1 MERKTI
7 GIDLGHCETAMA
19 FPRQPDVNDSRYEV
33 RRLVGEKKD
42 QVVATQL
49 ILTNEQ
55 MKKLSGHKRPEYS
68 LLSGLGE
75 IRIGNKLPAYVP
87 DGEKFCYFKVPPKYF
102 DRPYGNT
109 ECAKE
114 CGITHG
120 MLMACFAFALVRNIF
135 LYNVGT

>member
-19 FPRQPDVNDSRYEV
+19 CPRQPDVNDSRYEV

-55 MKKLSGHKRPEYS
+55 MKKLSGDKRPE
-68 LLSGLGE
+68 
-75 IRIGNKLPAYVP
+75 
-87 DGEKFCYFKVPPKYF
+87 
-102 DRPYGNT
+102 
-109 ECAKE
+109 
-114 CGITHG
+114 
-120 MLMACFAFALVRNIF
+120 
-135 LYNVGT
+135 